1 MEKYADRPVRIID
14 TTLREGEQSP
24 GVFFDLAVKKN
35 IINGL
40 VGLGID
46 EIEIGIACRENSDL
60 VLLSDYICRIHPQ
73 QKFSLWCRCR
83 QADILYGAFLR
94 PSCMNLS
101 IPASDLHLEKKLG
114 KGRKWALKRLKYS
127 IGEAFDAGV
136 PKVAVGLED
145 ASRAEPEYLRELA
158 QVAEE
163 AGAFRLRLAD
173 TVGIC
178 TPSSIIQL
186 LEGLDGLEIELGVHC
201 HNDFGMATANTITGL
216 EHGAAWGDVTL
227 LGLGERA
234 GNSRLEEVLAFFTLH
249 KKTGGYDLTGLPE
262 LSRMVA
268 NESGREIAPSSPIIG
283 ENLFSCET
291 GIHLQGIMADPAT
304 YEPFDPGLVGASRT
318 LLIGRKA
325 GRRSIIAT
333 LARLGLPSLDESA
346 LSRLTRRVRCLA
358 VEQQRAL
365 ADHEIKRLATCL

>member
-1 MEKYADRPVRIID
+1 MKKCASRAVKIID

-24 GVFFDLAVKKN
+24 GVFFALGVKKN
-35 IINGL
+35 IISGL

-46 EIEIGIACRENSDL
+46 EIEIGVACQENGDL
-60 VLLSDYICRIHPQ
+60 NILADYVRTVHPHQ
-73 QKFSLWCRCR
+73 VFSLWCRCR
-83 QADILYGAFLR
+83 EADILHGASLL
-94 PSCMNLS
+94 PTCLSLS

-114 KGRKWALKRLKYS
+114 KDRKWALKRLRRS
-127 IGEAFDAGV
+127 IGQALAAGV
-136 PKVAVGLED
+136 PKVSVGLED
-145 ASRAEPEYLRELA
+145 VSRADLEYARELA

-178 TPSSIIQL
+178 TPSSMMRL
-186 LEGLDGLEIELGVHC
+186 LDGFKGLTMEMGVHC

-216 EHGAAWGDVTL
+216 DHSALWGDVTL

-234 GNSRLEEVLAFFTLH
+234 GNSRLEEVLTFLTVE
-249 KKTGGYDLTGLPE
+249 KNSGSYDLKGLPE

-268 NESGREIAPSSPIIG
+268 EESGQEISPSCPIIG
-283 ENLFSCET
+283 KNIFSCET

-304 YEPFDPGLVGASRT
+304 YEPFDPELIGARRS

-325 GRRSIIAT
+325 GRRSIAAT
-333 LARLGLPSLDESA
+333 LGRLGLPAPDKSGLT
-346 LSRLTRRVRCLA
+346 RLTRRIRSLA
-358 VEQQRAL
+358 VEEERAL
-365 ADHEIKRLATCL
+365 ADHEIRELAICP